1 MRPAPALAAVG
12 TAAAVL
18 LTLTPPAQAATPIVE
33 IVKVYYDSPGKDTR
47 SNASL
52 NAEYVVLKNN
62 SNVTMQ
68 MMDWIVRD
76 ETGYKYRFP
85 FFSLKSGKTVTIRSG
100 KGANTATTMYWGRAS
115 YVWNNSPGGDTAS
128 LYWSSG
134 PKRVDVCRW
143 KRGSGSTNCA

>member
-1 MRPAPALAAVG
+1 MTRPA
-12 TAAAVL
+12 L
-18 LTLTPPAQAATPIVE
+18 LTLATTVTMLVAVAPPAQAATPIVE

-62 SNVTMQ
+62 SNVTVQ

-100 KGANTATTMYWGRAS
+100 KGADTTTTKYWGRAS
-115 YVWNNSPGGDTAS
+115 YVWNNTGDTAS